1 MAVGDGLRPL
11 EQIILQA
18 RELDD
23 HGVVCKICSETLCT
37 AEHGDTLEVL
47 LAVAIDHLKHRHGLS
62 MGAPPQ

>member
-1 MAVGDGLRPL
+1 MAEGELRPL
-11 EQIILQA
+11 EQIVLQA

-23 HGVVCKICSETLCT
+23 HGVVCRICGETLCT

-47 LAVAIDHLKHRHGLS
+47 LAVAIDHLKHRHGVS